1 MKDPSHVT
9 AAPTSPSP
17 HPSAVSGGAPIPW
30 LPLPPSLSAG
40 ASAMIASAPSER
52 WAAALQKV
60 PYLRSILEGPTC
72 TVYRPPTVIQLSEA
86 TGCSVSKLA
95 GAYSDLPYLQLS
107 PTDDSL
113 EMAAKAL
120 VARRPAPD
128 AEEIFWEAEY
138 WEVLRRAKRQAQ
150 EEKERLREKKLG
162 QREKRAVMGASNSSV
177 GVPSPKLGGATTL
190 SSMNSPSF
198 ATPHSRQ
205 GSLGGP
211 YGDCGDGSPAYLHAQ
226 TAAQR
231 TAKGL
236 LRRARY
242 NETHNPVQRVLVR
255 TASLLSQNSATQSV
269 IRCRTRPRRDSIT
282 SQQTLPG
289 ARGFQYPLSSLASED
304 GRSATSDS
312 FRTPPPHIAYSH
324 QSRELLAASLELE
337 LSTSG
342 GPANTDTTTR
352 SGPASAE
359 GAKGDT
365 MTARETAQPHNE
377 GGSPIATRDAARKRP
392 STAAAAM
399 SPDSSSS
406 LQISSNRCSTNLRR
420 GKVNSFPSVTAPP
433 KSSIMQRN
441 SATCAPLITPTALP
455 ALEPSA
461 QQSPPPPPLQGDSGK
476 EQKCDPLLPRSVGAI
491 RKPVEKQP
499 PGAEGGREGRGG
511 GGSSSQPQLLS
522 LSAMPRTSVGQPSAG
537 TSSLTADEQPRFR
550 CTTARPS
557 PDSSNARAT
566 SSASSRPSGSAPGTS
581 SQSASGPTVTGDSR
595 KAKNAVAAPSLVV
608 REATATVP
616 TSSIGAPFI
625 AADMKV
631 RRNAGKRLVARADSK
646 PLPLHPNSAHPPSG
660 HRLDGD
666 SAPDKAFRLSS
677 MPPRTATVTAA
688 ASPAPPHSS
697 FSSSTAQ
704 TTIVPQSASMP
715 VMRAPVPKPLPSTGP
730 AVPPAITVISTAAPS
745 PSSSVTTRRTAAAA
759 PSSCPPTREA
769 SLSPCFERA
778 AAAVRAAS
786 SPAPEDGADKTLS
799 TTSRVTVAPPTATKP
814 PSAVTKPLRN
824 GEAPLAS
831 RQNTTAAASEK
842 DAKGEEAKPPA
853 QVSSTAS
860 KADVAPPRPSN
871 HRADEDA
878 AAPKAAAAA
887 SACEGSV
894 SNIAKPAWW
903 VAVFP
908 HSEYADAGS
917 YYRGLLCHI
926 QTKSIFLFGDAHR
939 AYLLNWLNNT
949 TFGVSNAWVMPHSPA
964 KVLVMRERL
973 MEELPKYIH
982 EVHGEMQ
989 RIESSIEA
997 IIPDID
1003 IVPIAAS
1010 YMSCATNGAN
1020 RVRSRAHHC
1029 EGDRQPPDEVGRDF
1043 AVVIATDAVHCDNED
1058 QFPGRQYAQFSTD
1071 QEAQQLAVEHG
1082 HKIIDGCLEGE
1093 LDVSRVMTI
1102 CD

>member
-1 MKDPSHVT
+1 MKNPSHVA

-30 LPLPPSLSAG
+30 LPLPPSSSSAG
-40 ASAMIASAPSER
+40 ASATIASAPSER

-60 PYLRSILEGPTC
+60 PYLHSILEGPTC

-95 GAYSDLPYLQLS
+95 GAYSDLPVITLNKIRATSDQEAAAAAAAGLNSDGFEYLQLS

-162 QREKRAVMGASNSSV
+162 QRERRAVMGASNSSV

-211 YGDCGDGSPAYLHAQ
+211 PGDCGDGSPAYLHAQ

-242 NETHNPVQRVLVR
+242 NETHNPAQRVLVR

-269 IRCRTRPRRDSIT
+269 IRCRTRPRHDSIT
-282 SQQTLPG
+282 SQQTLSG

-312 FRTPPPHIAYSH
+312 FRTPPPPIAYSH

-342 GPANTDTTTR
+342 GPAKTGTTTR
-352 SGPASAE
+352 SGTAPAE
-359 GAKGDT
+359 GAKGEA
-365 MTARETAQPHNE
+365 MTARETARPHNE

-392 STAAAAM
+392 STAAAAV

-406 LQISSNRCSTNLRR
+406 LQISSNRCSTDLRR
-420 GKVNSFPSVTAPP
+420 SKVNSFPSVTASPR
-433 KSSIMQRN
+433 SSIVQRD
-441 SATCAPLITPTALP
+441 SATSALLIIPAALP

-461 QQSPPPPPLQGDSGK
+461 QQRPPPPPLQGDSGN
-476 EQKCDPLLPRSVGAI
+476 EQKCRPLLPRSVGAI

-499 PGAEGGREGRGG
+499 PVAEGGREGRGG
-511 GGSSSQPQLLS
+511 GGSSPQPLPPQPQLLS
-522 LSAMPRTSVGQPSAG
+522 LSAMPRTSVGRPSG
-537 TSSLTADEQPRFR
+537 DTSSLTVDGQPRFR

-557 PDSSNARAT
+557 PDSNARAN

-581 SQSASGPTVTGDSR
+581 SQLASVPTVTGELR
-595 KAKNAVAAPSLVV
+595 KAKSALAALSPVV
-608 REATATVP
+608 REVTATVP
-616 TSSIGAPFI
+616 TSSPGAPFT
-625 AADMKV
+625 AAEVKV
-631 RRNAGKRLVARADSK
+631 RRDAGKRLVTRADLK
-646 PLPLHPNSAHPPSG
+646 PLPLHPSSAQPPLG
-660 HRLDGD
+660 HRLDGA

-677 MPPRTATVTAA
+677 TPPCTAAVTAA

-704 TTIVPQSASMP
+704 TTVVPQSASMP
-715 VMRAPVPKPLPSTGP
+715 VMRAPVPKPLPSAEP

-745 PSSSVTTRRTAAAA
+745 PSSSVTTRTTATAA
-759 PSSCPPTREA
+759 PSSCLQTREA
-769 SLSPCFERA
+769 SPSPCLERA
-778 AAAVRAAS
+778 AVVVRAAS
-786 SPAPEDGADKTLS
+786 SIAPKDGADATSS

-824 GEAPLAS
+824 GEAPLTS
-831 RQNTTAAASEK
+831 RQNTTVATNAK
-842 DAKGEEAKPPA
+842 DAKGEEAQPPA
-853 QVSSTAS
+853 QVPSTPS
-860 KADVAPPRPSN
+860 KAEVAPPQPSN
-871 HRADEDA
+871 RRADEDA
-878 AAPKAAAAA
+878 AARPSCLSTLSFA
-887 SACEGSV
+887 
-894 SNIAKPAWW
+894 
-903 VAVFP
+903 
-908 HSEYADAGS
+908 ADAE
-917 YYRGLLCHI
+917 R
-926 QTKSIFLFGDAHR
+926 DAH
-939 AYLLNWLNNT
+939 
-949 TFGVSNAWVMPHSPA
+949 NAPESGATAFSLPSR
-964 KVLVMRERL
+964 KVD
-973 MEELPKYIH
+973 K
-982 EVHGEMQ
+982 
-989 RIESSIEA
+989 EA
-997 IIPDID
+997 
-1003 IVPIAAS
+1003 
-1010 YMSCATNGAN
+1010 
-1020 RVRSRAHHC
+1020 SRC
-1029 EGDRQPPDEVGRDF
+1029 C
-1043 AVVIATDAVHCDNED
+1043 VV
-1058 QFPGRQYAQFSTD
+1058 
-1071 QEAQQLAVEHG
+1071 L
-1082 HKIIDGCLEGE
+1082 
-1093 LDVSRVMTI
+1093 
-1102 CD
+1102 

>member
-95 GAYSDLPYLQLS
+95 GAYSDLPVITLNKIKATGDQEAAAAAAAAASLNSDGFEYLQLS

-365 MTARETAQPHNE
+365 MTTRETAQPHNE

-392 STAAAAM
+392 STAAAAV
-399 SPDSSSS
+399 SPDSSS

-522 LSAMPRTSVGQPSAG
+522 LSAMPRMSVGQPSAG

-646 PLPLHPNSAHPPSG
+646 PLPLHPSSAHPPSG

-878 AAPKAAAAA
+878 AARSSFLSTPP
-887 SACEGSV
+887 SA
-894 SNIAKPAWW
+894 
-903 VAVFP
+903 
-908 HSEYADAGS
+908 ADAG
-917 YYRGLLCHI
+917 RVAH
-926 QTKSIFLFGDAHR
+926 DASES
-939 AYLLNWLNNT
+939 
-949 TFGVSNAWVMPHSPA
+949 GA
-964 KVLVMRERL
+964 KAFSLPSRKVEKASRCCVVL
-973 MEELPKYIH
+973 
-982 EVHGEMQ
+982 
-989 RIESSIEA
+989 
-997 IIPDID
+997 
-1003 IVPIAAS
+1003 
-1010 YMSCATNGAN
+1010 
-1020 RVRSRAHHC
+1020 
-1029 EGDRQPPDEVGRDF
+1029 
-1043 AVVIATDAVHCDNED
+1043 
-1058 QFPGRQYAQFSTD
+1058 
-1071 QEAQQLAVEHG
+1071 
-1082 HKIIDGCLEGE
+1082 
-1093 LDVSRVMTI
+1093 
-1102 CD
+1102 